1 MNLFPTNETP
11 PTPAQHVAQ
20 LLVSGVN
27 EGLAHRVAQ
36 MRNLWEL
43 LWQDPRATPA
53 EILAE
58 LGTKATLLFQ
68 AASKARADLEQM
80 AALAGTDAAT
90 LLGDAKYLAPAAPVT
105 FHANGSV
112 TLK

>member
-1 MNLFPTNETP
+1 MNLFPTTETP

-20 LLVSGVN
+20 LLINGVN
-27 EGLAHRVAQ
+27 EGLADRVNR

-58 LGTKATLLFQ
+58 LGTRATLLFQ
-68 AASKARADLEQM
+68 AASKARADLE
-80 AALAGTDAAT
+80 AIAPLAGTDAAT
-90 LLGDAKYLAPAAPVT
+90 LLGDAKYLSPAAPVT
-105 FHANGSV
+105 FHADGKV
-112 TLK
+112 TLQ